1 MAVEK
6 PMGRIAPVLIHG
18 RNHDDRVHSIR
29 HSCLLPLMGL
39 VLKVTCRGSLNRS
52 IRTYLLRTA
61 AMLLANPSL
70 REQPAN

>member
-1 MAVEK
+1 
-6 PMGRIAPVLIHG
+6 
-18 RNHDDRVHSIR
+18 
-29 HSCLLPLMGL
+29 MGL